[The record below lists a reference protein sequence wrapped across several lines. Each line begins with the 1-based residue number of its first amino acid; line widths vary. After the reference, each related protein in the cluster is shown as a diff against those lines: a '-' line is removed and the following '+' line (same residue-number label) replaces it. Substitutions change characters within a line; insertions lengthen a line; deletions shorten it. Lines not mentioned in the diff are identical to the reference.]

1 MCAKYPS
8 VASRTPRFAN
18 DARICPGLNT
28 ARGNGNGPSAVPNS
42 AKNPPSTVNP
52 DVHKMT
58 KRQSTP
64 PNPFSRC
71 GTAEPSVN
79 PPTKVPSATPRPR
92 RNHVAIAFNPG
103 GYTSARLA
111 PVRKRTGS
119 ALAGPVHSTSAA
131 FTSAAHKA
139 PSKINRRG
147 RTRSARF
154 RIADAKHPATNPSCT
169 EMVISDPA
177 PADKCHS
184 PRNCGSTAEAENHAP
199 ILKTDEPASTAKAR
213 QRPGGSTFAAAS
225 KVVGAIF
232 VSRFRD
238 LFRKERA

>member
-1 MCAKYPS
+1 MCARYPT

-28 ARGNGNGPSAVPNS
+28 ARGNGNGPSCVPNS
-42 AKNPPSTVNP
+42 DKNPPSTVSP

-71 GTAEPSVN
+71 GTAEPSDN

-147 RTRSARF
+147 RTRSK
-154 RIADAKHPATNPSCT
+154 IADAKHPATNPSCT

-184 PRNCGSTAEAENHAP
+184 PRNCGSTAEAENHDP
-199 ILKTDEPASTAKAR
+199 MLKTDEPASTASAR

-225 KVVGAIF
+225 KVDDEVIGEIF
-232 VSRFRD
+232 D
-238 LFRKERA
+238 KERA